1 MLFIGI
7 DPGKSGGLAFIGF
20 DMYSFYNAYKMPA
33 TERDIC
39 DLVDKE
45 VGSFAVEAVIER
57 VSSSPQMGVASAF
70 AFGRNYGFLR
80 GCLIAAKIPFA
91 EVTPRGWMKALGIRT
106 KHKTETNV
114 QWKNFL
120 KGLAQQRFPDI
131 KVTLA
136 TADALLIAEYCRKVH
151 SHHEDLQPEANV

>member
-7 DPGKSGGLAFIGF
+7 DPGASGGLAFLN
-20 DMYSFYNAYKMPA
+20 DDRATAVHMPK
-33 TERDIC
+33 TERDIWEM
-39 DLVDKE
+39 LVSHKQD
-45 VGSFAVEAVIER
+45 FNTRAVIEAVHSMPR
-57 VSSSPQMGVASAF
+57 QGVSSSF
-70 AFGRNYGFLR
+70 KFGRNYGFLR

-91 EVTPRGWMKALGIRT
+91 EVTPRGWLKALGIRT

-120 KGLAQQRFPDI
+120 KGLAQQRFPSV

-151 SHHEDLQPEANV
+151 APHEDLQPETDLR